1 MNPKELGAHEF
12 EALRR
17 YIHNLCGLYI
27 QDEKRYLIQQR
38 LSELV
43 EATGCGSFA
52 GFIELLSQRPTQDL
66 HDQIIACM
74 TTNETSFFRDKHPF
88 DVFAGYLL
96 PELADRLRRE
106 YAAGKKP
113 EPARIWCTAVS
124 TGQEAYSLAMLIQ
137 EYIDSRPGFAAS
149 RRDFRI
155 LGTDVSSR
163 VLHRA
168 IAGVYNEVE
177 MARGVSPERRERFFI
192 RRGKQWEVRPELR
205 EMVDFRKVN
214 LASPAGIFVEFEV
227 IFCRNVLIYFDDDTK
242 RIIAEMLHRRLK
254 DNGVL
259 ILGSAENLYNITEKF
274 HSEQVDGSIVYRKG

>member
-1 MNPKELGAHEF
+1 MTSKELGTHEF

-43 EATGCGSFA
+43 ETTGCESFA

-88 DVFAGYLL
+88 EVFAGRLL
-96 PELADRLRRE
+96 PELADRPRRE
-106 YAAGKKP
+106 HAAGKRP
-113 EPARIWCTAVS
+113 EPVRIWCTAVS
-124 TGQEAYSLAMLIQ
+124 TGQEAYSLAMLIH

-149 RRDFRI
+149 RKDFRI

-214 LASPAGIFVEFEV
+214 LASPYGIYVDFEV

-242 RIIAEMLHRRLK
+242 RVIAEMLHRRLK

-274 HSEQVDGSIVYRKG
+274 HSEQVDGSILYRKG